1 MDDDVT
7 WLPSGVV
14 AFKLFMVG
22 SESRLPKLGRGLN
35 EGKLLNTVAMSAI
48 SVLGAGSDLTGFG
61 VV

>member
-1 MDDDVT
+1 
-7 WLPSGVV
+7 
-14 AFKLFMVG
+14 MVG